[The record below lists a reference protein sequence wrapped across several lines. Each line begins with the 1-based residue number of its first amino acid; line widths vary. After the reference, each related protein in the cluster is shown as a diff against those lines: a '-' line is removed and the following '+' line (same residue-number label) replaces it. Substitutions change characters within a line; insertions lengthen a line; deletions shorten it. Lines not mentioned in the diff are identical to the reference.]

1 MKVFLATGEGV
12 PYVLLSCAT
21 QRTNRPNQMSY
32 TITARRIIPASET
45 VTSLILKK
53 TVTNQLANGG
63 KVAISVK
70 FQDGRTAWGFG
81 HNDTEAEASA
91 VVAAMSI

>member
-1 MKVFLATGEGV
+1 MSSQLHDATHQ
-12 PYVLLSCAT
+12 PT
-21 QRTNRPNQMSY
+21 KTMSY

-53 TVTNQLANGG
+53 TVTSQLANGG
-63 KVAISVK
+63 KTSVCVK
-70 FQDGRTAWGFG
+70 LQDGRTAWGFG
-81 HNDTEAEASA
+81 NDDTEAEASA